1 MVTYKPDIQTF
12 LKEESFRYTLFV
24 CQLGINFTK
33 KKKKTLRHRIKIER
47 LQQSSRSM
55 NYSHAHHLDHGND
68 DSHDMPMMMMSMS
81 FHGGV
86 NEVILFSFWKITTL
100 GGLLGSIVGIFLLA
114 ILYEGLKAMRETMLE
129 NALVEQNLRKKN
141 GTVIDHADNCRQ
153 GIGETSQNQT
163 SDIELFTLKST
174 RHRLKPFSTA
184 HIIQS
189 TLHMIQLF
197 FSYMLMLVVMTYNI
211 WLLLAVIVGCGVG
224 HLLFG
229 WRRITKIETCEHCH

>member
-1 MVTYKPDIQTF
+1 LFTSEHFIPCDI
-12 LKEESFRYTLFV
+12 V
-24 CQLGINFTK
+24 
-33 KKKKTLRHRIKIER
+33 ER
-47 LQQSSRSM
+47 TRLYYIIRSARSM
-55 NYSHAHHLDHGND
+55 NYSHAHHLEHGND
-68 DSHDMPMMMMSMS
+68 AHAHDMPMMMMSMS

-100 GGLLGSIVGIFLLA
+100 GGLLGSVVGIFLLA
-114 ILYEGLKAMRETMLE
+114 ILYEGLKVMRETMLE
-129 NALVEQNLRKKN
+129 NAIVEQSLRKKN
-141 GTVIDHADNCRQ
+141 GTVIDPADNCRQ

-174 RHRLKPFSTA
+174 RHRLRPFSTA

-229 WRRITKIETCEHCH
+229 WRRITKIDTCEHCH

>member
-1 MVTYKPDIQTF
+1 LFTSEHFIPCDI
-12 LKEESFRYTLFV
+12 V
-24 CQLGINFTK
+24 
-33 KKKKTLRHRIKIER
+33 ER
-47 LQQSSRSM
+47 TRLYYIIRSARSM
-55 NYSHAHHLDHGND
+55 NYSHAHHLEHGND
-68 DSHDMPMMMMSMS
+68 AHAHDMPMMMMSMS

-100 GGLLGSIVGIFLLA
+100 GGLLGSVVGIFLLA
-114 ILYEGLKAMRETMLE
+114 ILYEGLKVMRETMLE
-129 NALVEQNLRKKN
+129 NAIVEQSLRKKN
-141 GTVIDHADNCRQ
+141 GTVIDPADNCRQ

-174 RHRLKPFSTA
+174 RHRYWRNPVALFKPQEQQSKLAFRLRPFSTA

-229 WRRITKIETCEHCH
+229 WRRITKIDTCEHCH